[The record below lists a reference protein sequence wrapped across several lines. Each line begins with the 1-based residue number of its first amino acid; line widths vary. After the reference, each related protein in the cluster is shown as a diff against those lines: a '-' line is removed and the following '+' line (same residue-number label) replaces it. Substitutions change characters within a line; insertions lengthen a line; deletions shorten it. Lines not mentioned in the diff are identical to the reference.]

1 MFDSDGRSPQAL
13 VGELEAQAERCETPC
28 GDGVM
33 VWRAWGEGPPV
44 VLLHGA
50 HGAWTHWIRN
60 IEALRAERRVV
71 AADIPGFG
79 DSARPPRP
87 EDVRSFA
94 EVMAEGLRRL
104 PLPTPLDVV
113 GFSTGGVMAA
123 YLAGLAPELVRRLIL
138 VDTGG
143 LGTPMGEVESTPIRG
158 LQAEAL
164 SAAHRFNLL
173 GIMLHDE
180 ASADEL
186 ALHVQAQ
193 NAPRGR
199 VSPRPLVMPDKLL
212 LALPEVRA
220 QIDLIWGENDRAHA
234 GPESQAEVVRR
245 FQPDAELRVIP
256 DAGHW
261 SMYENPAA
269 FNAAVLDL
277 LAQPLRRAEPGLS
290 RRRS

>member
-1 MFDSDGRSPQAL
+1 MFDSDGRSPEEIVAR
-13 VGELEAQAERCETPC
+13 LEAQAERYETPC

-33 VWRAWGEGPPV
+33 AWRAWGEGPPL

-60 IEALRAERRVV
+60 IEALRQVRRVV

-94 EVMAEGLRRL
+94 EVIAEGLGRL
-104 PLPTPLDVV
+104 PLETPLDVV

-143 LGTPMGEVESTPIRG
+143 LGTPLGAVESAPIRG
-158 LQAEAL
+158 LQGEAL
-164 SAAHRFNLL
+164 REAHRVNLL
-173 GIMLHDE
+173 GIMLHAE
-180 ASADEL
+180 AAADDL
-186 ALHVQAQ
+186 AIHVQAQ

-212 LALPEVRA
+212 LALPQVRA
-220 QIDLIWGENDRAHA
+220 QVDVIWGARDRAHA
-234 GPESQAEVVRR
+234 DPQSQMAVVRR

-261 SMYENPAA
+261 SMYENAEA
-269 FNAAVLDL
+269 FNAELLDL
-277 LAQPLRRAEPGLS
+277 LAQPLRPR
-290 RRRS
+290 